1 VSKSW
6 DFSNDGITDSA
17 KMNPVYEF
25 VTQGNYTVNLTVKN
39 VNGANSKLATINVLT
54 KSNSSGGNSGRD
66 FGGIS
71 EISGISGNS
80 HKSGGIGGVSPETVR
95 NVQVKELFQAFIT
108 SGKLVKFDFTKNAAY
123 VVYVSFD
130 SKRIFGKTATI
141 AEQLKGKSALFPDY
155 SKVKFTS
162 LFTREGCDL

>member
-54 KSNSSGGNSGRD
+54 KSNSSGGNSGRN
-66 FGGIS
+66 FGGS
-71 EISGISGNS
+71 SGNS
-80 HKSGGIGGVSPETVR
+80 ENSGNNHKSGGIGGGSPETVR
-95 NVQVKELFQAFIT
+95 NVQVKELLQAFIT
-108 SGKLVKFDFTKNAAY
+108 GGKPVKFDFTKNATY
-123 VVYVSFD
+123 VVYGLLADFCIKKVKSKVSV
-130 SKRIFGKTATI
+130 K
-141 AEQLKGKSALFPDY
+141 KSATGGIRTHELLRD
-155 SKVKFTS
+155 
-162 LFTREGCDL
+162 

>member
-54 KSNSSGGNSGRD
+54 KSNSSGGSSGRD

-123 VVYVSFD
+123 VVYVSFQYFFI
-130 SKRIFGKTATI
+130 K
-141 AEQLKGKSALFPDY
+141 
-155 SKVKFTS
+155 KVKMQNPK
-162 LFTREGCDL
+162 LV